1 MKSLRKYLAF
11 GLAFCLGVMPL
22 SAAASTKTGNAN
34 DTISMQGIINN
45 ASTWNISIPDSIS
58 IDKATKT
65 GTYEVSIYGSVLPVD
80 IMEITPQY
88 KTNFAFDWDDTTVT
102 AKINQSKIVFVGSEI
117 GTTPE
122 TAVKTT
128 GTVVIQNAKI
138 PAGDWNAGVEFNIS
152 VELEP
157 GFYDAD
163 DNLVLGWKASGFNA
177 EANRGTWDD
186 YGKNFLAARPSIVKV
201 VIPQGI
207 TRIGEKCFYG
217 AENLKAII
225 IPPSCKTIA
234 KDAFRNCYNLE
245 YAKLYEGVTTLEDGA
260 FCNSSSSAVN
270 YKDFYLP
277 STVTSVSYPTLKEI
291 KHVTWNKEN
300 PTVPGGAD
308 AVTGRQ

>member
-22 SAAASTKTGNAN
+22 SAAASTKTGNAD
-34 DTISMQGIINN
+34 DTISMQGIIDN

-58 IDKATKT
+58 IDKTTKT
-65 GTYEVSIYGSVLPVD
+65 GTYEVSIYGNVLPVD
-80 IMEITPQY
+80 ILEITPQY
-88 KTNFAFDWDDTTVT
+88 KTDFSFDWDDTAVT

-117 GTTPE
+117 GMTPE

-163 DNLVLGWKASGFNA
+163 DNLVLGWKESGFNITS
-177 EANRGTWDD
+177 NRGSFED
-186 YGKNFLAARPSIVKV
+186 YGKNWLTSHPTVTKI

-207 TRIGEKCFYG
+207 TSIGQKVFYG
-217 AENLKAII
+217 ATNLKAVV
-225 IPPSCKTIA
+225 IPPSCTVISE
-234 KDAFRNCYNLE
+234 DAFRNCTGLE
-245 YAKLYEGVTTLEDGA
+245 YAKLYEGVTSLKEGA
-260 FCNSSSSAVN
+260 FCNDVALTI
-270 YKDFYLP
+270 YLP
-277 STVTSVSYPTLKEI
+277 STVTSVSYPTLNSVS
-291 KHVTWNKEN
+291 HVIWNKEN
-300 PTVPGGAD
+300 PTVPGGAN